1 VNVGELRNALSGLP
15 DTMDV
20 VVRATADDGTTV
32 CNTPWQAGTD
42 RGCAGHGLP
51 YRPFVQHGEEFF
63 AIEVSEV
70 DDG

>member
-1 VNVGELRNALSGLP
+1 
-15 DTMDV
+15 MDV